1 MSKLNKLNLTLPQPT
16 QSEQQPTQPSPF
28 NPTPPMPLILE

>member
-16 QSEQQPTQPSPF
+16 QSEQPPTQPSPF

>member
-16 QSEQQPTQPSPF
+16 QIEQQPTQPSPF
-28 NPTPPMPLILE
+28 STAPPIPSIIE